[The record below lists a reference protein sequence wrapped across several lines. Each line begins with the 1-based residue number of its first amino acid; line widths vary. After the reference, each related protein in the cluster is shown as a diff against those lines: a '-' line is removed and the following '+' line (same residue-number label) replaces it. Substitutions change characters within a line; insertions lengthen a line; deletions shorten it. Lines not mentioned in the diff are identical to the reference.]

1 MCLFYQMS
9 LEASAVVRMELAD
22 GEKDQLVVEVEQAVQ
37 LVLEG
42 VRVQVLLE
50 DVMVDLLVEDVRVV
64 VLVFGKEVEL
74 GVSLWVSLD
83 GELESLE
90 LDDEKE

>member
-1 MCLFYQMS
+1 MR
-9 LEASAVVRMELAD
+9 LEASAAVRMELAD
-22 GEKDQLVVEVEQAVQ
+22 EEKDQLVLEVEQAVQ

-50 DVMVDLLVEDVRVV
+50 DVMVDLLVEDVLVV

-74 GVSLWVSLD
+74 GVSL
-83 GELESLE
+83 
-90 LDDEKE
+90 